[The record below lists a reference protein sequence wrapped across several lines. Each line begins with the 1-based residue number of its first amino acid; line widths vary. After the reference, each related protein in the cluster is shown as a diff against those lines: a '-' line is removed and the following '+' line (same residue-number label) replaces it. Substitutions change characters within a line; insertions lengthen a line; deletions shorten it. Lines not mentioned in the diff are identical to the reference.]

1 MKVPCLVLCA
11 YLAGFG
17 SGCGSDAAPGT
28 TGNGGSGSAGSAGTN
43 AHAGAGAGAGG
54 SSSAGAGG
62 SSSASSAACQMFCDC
77 HEKNCSTSAIPD
89 GKSCAAFCAAMTP
102 DQLTC
107 RQNMCGL
114 VPAQPNNNHC
124 KHSLGIDECL

>member
-1 MKVPCLVLCA
+1 MKALCLVLWVS
-11 YLAGFG
+11 LAGFG
-17 SGCGSDAAPGT
+17 LGCGSDPAPST
-28 TGNGGSGSAGSAGTN
+28 TGSAG
-43 AHAGAGAGAGG
+43 GG
-54 SSSAGAGG
+54 SSAGAGG